1 MLKSIAV
8 GEYVPPEERQKVEE
22 PVTESL
28 DSESMDAETEAAA
41 SPREK
46 QEEDTPPETQVLIEP
61 TNKDVEEDA
70 NEDTEPVVGDTS
82 VGPDAKSE

>member
-1 MLKSIAV
+1 
-8 GEYVPPEERQKVEE
+8 
-22 PVTESL
+22 
-28 DSESMDAETEAAA
+28 MDAETQAAA

-82 VGPDAKSE
+82 VGPDVKSE